1 MAVLDVVL
9 YPDAPLRDVATPYTK
24 MGAELS
30 QLTQDMIETMHAHDG
45 VGLAGPQIGV
55 AKRIFVLQ
63 EPDKEPMCF
72 INPEILESEGEVF
85 AEEGCLSMPRVYGQ
99 VPRATRVRVK
109 ALDASGTPFEVDALD
124 FFARIIQHENDHLD
138 GIMFPERMD
147 ILSREDIYR
156 QWDDMRE
163 SILSHREL

>member
-1 MAVLDVVL
+1 
-9 YPDAPLRDVATPYTK
+9 
-24 MGAELS
+24 
-30 QLTQDMIETMHAHDG
+30 
-45 VGLAGPQIGV
+45 
-55 AKRIFVLQ
+55 
-63 EPDKEPMCF
+63 
-72 INPEILESEGEVF
+72 
-85 AEEGCLSMPRVYGQ
+85 MPRVYGQ

>member
-63 EPDKEPMCF
+63 EPDKEPM
-72 INPEILESEGEVF
+72 
-85 AEEGCLSMPRVYGQ
+85 
-99 VPRATRVRVK
+99 
-109 ALDASGTPFEVDALD
+109 
-124 FFARIIQHENDHLD
+124 
-138 GIMFPERMD
+138 
-147 ILSREDIYR
+147 
-156 QWDDMRE
+156 
-163 SILSHREL
+163 